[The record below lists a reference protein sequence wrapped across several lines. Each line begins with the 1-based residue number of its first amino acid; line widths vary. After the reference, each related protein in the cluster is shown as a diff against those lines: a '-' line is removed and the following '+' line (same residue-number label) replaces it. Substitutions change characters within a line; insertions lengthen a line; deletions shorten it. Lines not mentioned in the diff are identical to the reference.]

1 MTTLNFLIVITGS
14 LVIYTK
20 LLDCRSTIKFVKSHS
35 LESNKIAKIFMIKYG
50 FKNTIWGIFFFTL
63 IVVVF
68 SVWYALEAKEFLN
81 KSLFIIIGLIVSIF
95 QFNVAKFNR
104 TKKMNWVTK
113 MVSKWK
119 WH

>member
-1 MTTLNFLIVITGS
+1 MEILNFIILMVGA

-20 LLDCRSTIKFVKSHS
+20 LLDCRSTVKFVKSHS
-35 LESNKIAKIFMIKYG
+35 LESNKIAKSFMIRYG
-50 FKNTIWGIFFFTL
+50 FKNTIWGIFFFTFIL
-63 IVVVF
+63 VVF
-68 SVWYALEAKEFLN
+68 SVWCALEAKEFLS
-81 KSLFIIIGLIVSIF
+81 KLLFIIIGFIVSIF

-113 MVSKWK
+113 MVSRWK

>member
-1 MTTLNFLIVITGS
+1 MEILNFIILMVGA

-20 LLDCRSTIKFVKSHS
+20 LLDCRSTVKFVKSYS
-35 LESNKIAKIFMIKYG
+35 SESNKIAKFFMFKYG
-50 FKNTIWGIFFFTL
+50 FKNTIWGVFFFTL

-68 SVWYALEAKEFLN
+68 SAWYALEAKEFLN

-95 QFNVAKFNR
+95 QFNVAKFNK